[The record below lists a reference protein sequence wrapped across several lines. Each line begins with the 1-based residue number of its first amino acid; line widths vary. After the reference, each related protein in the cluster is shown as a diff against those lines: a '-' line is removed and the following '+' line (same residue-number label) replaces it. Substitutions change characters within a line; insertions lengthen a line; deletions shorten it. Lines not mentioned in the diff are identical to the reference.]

1 MNRRSPDE
9 PEPIGAA
16 DLPRR
21 DGAGREVFGREGAFR
36 ENAGRDP
43 VVQENPRQ
51 QNAGR
56 ETAGVRPRGG
66 DEPAWMW
73 TDDDFTS
80 SPEFSPDFDPNLAS
94 GTPARPALGAVIR
107 RRAWLWVTTA
117 LVGLALGGAAFH
129 VKPPPYKAT
138 TLVLLTQSPTAP
150 PQDQILTEVALVE
163 SRTVAAAAM
172 RSLGL
177 PLSVKAVEG
186 FSASISATPQTDKV
200 IQITV
205 KGTSSSQAVSAAKA
219 TATAFLV
226 IRNEELRAADRS
238 TIAALSGWISNA
250 TQQLQTLTA
259 QIAALRAH
267 PLTAADRSKL
277 ASLQG
282 QQSEARGNLTG
293 LKQAAATFES
303 TAAVTTATMV
313 HGSQVLDPAIPAPRS
328 HLRYPALYF
337 GGGLFGGLAVGLGI
351 VIVQGFVSRRLRR
364 RDDIARALGGPVL
377 LSVGRVRAGGL
388 LARSWP
394 AAARR
399 PAIRQIVDYLRR
411 SLPVG
416 QETSTLAVIA
426 VDDLRVPALALVSL
440 ASSYARAGKRV
451 LVADLTPSMAVG
463 HLLDVTE
470 VGVKLTEA
478 DGHEVLVAVPEP
490 GDGLPQGPV
499 KTSSPADQPLGKAY
513 RTADIMLTLATLDPA
528 LGADHLPTWAS
539 DAVVM
544 LTAGSSSAT
553 KINAVGEMIR
563 AAGTGLI
570 SAVLLDA
577 DRNDESL
584 GYATSLADDATS
596 EPAPDRMRTA
606 GKVGGA
612 HDEKAA
618 GDKVG
623 AFDPIN
629 GRAVNAREVNSRDV
643 NARDVNARDINAGD
657 VSGGGMIGNEP
668 SRAWRR

>member
-1 MNRRSPDE
+1 
-9 PEPIGAA
+9 
-16 DLPRR
+16 
-21 DGAGREVFGREGAFR
+21 
-36 ENAGRDP
+36 
-43 VVQENPRQ
+43 
-51 QNAGR
+51 
-56 ETAGVRPRGG
+56 
-66 DEPAWMW
+66 MW

-94 GTPARPALGAVIR
+94 GTPARPALGVVIR
-107 RRAWLWVTTA
+107 RRAWLWVTA
-117 LVGLALGGAAFH
+117 AVVGLALGGAAFH

-138 TLVLLTQSPTAP
+138 TSVLLMQSPTSP

-172 RSLGL
+172 RALGL
-177 PLSVKAVEG
+177 PLSVKAVER
-186 FSASISATPQTDKV
+186 FSASISATPLTDRV

-205 KGTSSSQAVSAAKA
+205 KGKSSSQAVSAAKA
-219 TATAFLV
+219 TATAFLL
-226 IRNEELRAADRS
+226 IRNEELRAAERS
-238 TIAALSGWISNA
+238 TIAALTGWISNA
-250 TQQLQTLTA
+250 TQQLQALTA
-259 QIAALRAH
+259 QIAALH
-267 PLTAADRSKL
+267 GHSLTAAQQSKL
-277 ASLQG
+277 ASLLG
-282 QQSEARGNLTG
+282 QQSEAKGNLTG

-328 HLRYPALYF
+328 HLKYPLLYF
-337 GGGLFGGLAVGLGI
+337 GGGMFGGLAIGLGI
-351 VIVQGFVSRRLRR
+351 IVIQAFVSRRLRR

-388 LARSWP
+388 LGRSWP

-399 PAIRQIVDYLRR
+399 PAVRQIVDYLRR

-416 QETSTLAVIA
+416 QETSTLAVVA
-426 VDDLRVPALALVSL
+426 VDDLRVPALALASL
-440 ASSYARAGKRV
+440 ASSYARGGKRV
-451 LVADLTPSMAVG
+451 LIADLTASMAVG

-470 VGVKLTEA
+470 VGVRLTEA

-544 LTAGSSSAT
+544 LTAGVSSAT

-563 AAGTGLI
+563 AAGTALI
-570 SAVLLDA
+570 SAVVLDA
-577 DRNDESL
+577 DRSDESL
-584 GYATSLADDATS
+584 GFATSPADDIAS
-596 EPAPDRMRTA
+596 EAAPDRTRTV

-612 HDEKAA
+612 HEEKAA
-618 GDKVG
+618 SDKVG
-623 AFDPIN
+623 AFEPIN
-629 GRAVNAREVNSRDV
+629 GSGVNTRDV
-643 NARDVNARDINAGD
+643 NARDASAGD
-657 VSGGGMIGNEP
+657 VNGGGMIGSEP
-668 SRAWRR
+668 SHAWRR